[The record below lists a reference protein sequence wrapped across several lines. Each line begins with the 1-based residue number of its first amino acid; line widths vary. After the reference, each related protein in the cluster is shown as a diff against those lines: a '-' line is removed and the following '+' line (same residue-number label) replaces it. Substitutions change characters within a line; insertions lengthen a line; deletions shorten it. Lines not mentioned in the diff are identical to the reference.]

1 MVISHL
7 HADHILDLIP
17 FASGLTYAPRQ
28 QPVPVD
34 RWPGTDSP
42 ARPRLHMPA
51 GGRDAMRRICGG
63 GGMLEDHVETAFQL
77 TEYDGHDELEVG
89 PLHIRFHPVPHF
101 LPTWAIDV
109 RSADGGGRMTY
120 GADSAPNDDL
130 VDVRRGHRPAADRG
144 DAAAPGALR
153 AARAPDARRGRR
165 ARPARARWAAWS
177 SRTSPTSSTSCW
189 ARGEAERAFG
199 GPVHVA
205 REGDVFVL

>member
-1 MVISHL
+1 M
-7 HADHILDLIP
+7 
-17 FASGLTYAPRQ
+17 
-28 QPVPVD
+28 PVD

-51 GGRDAMRRICGG
+51 GGREAMRRICGG
-63 GGMLEDHVETAFQL
+63 GGMLEDHVENAFQL
-77 TEYDGHDELEVG
+77 TEYDEREELEVG
-89 PLHIRFHPVPHF
+89 PLHIRFQPVPHF

-130 VDVRRGHRPAADRG
+130 VRFAQGTDLLLIEATLPRPERSGPRGHLTPAEAG
-144 DAAAPGALR
+144 EHG
-153 AARAPDARRGRR
+153 ARAGVGRLVITHI
-165 ARPARARWAAWS
+165 S
-177 SRTSPTSSTSCW
+177 DELDELW

-205 REGDVFVL
+205 REGDVFEV